1 MQRMRMNHERPASIR
16 ALGSGLV
23 VESCSKLILMFP
35 GTSKLVKLLGRKAL
49 PVDKDS
55 VEEDDQPS
63 LIRICEKQRI
73 AGINSG
79 LPIGRRLSKRQ
90 TGTGNERSVL
100 HSEERHEVYALV
112 RRLAPGTNE
121 CPRFQLT
128 KHQIIIANV
137 LLLFR
142 QLGQPAASR
151 QQNQGHPPEE
161 ADGQD
166 SRQGSS
172 DNRTVSGHVTRLG
185 LSNHSSLRLF
195 GSLGLTGWQ
204 ISHRQS
210 RRRRL

>member
-100 HSEERHEVYALV
+100 HSEERHELYALASMTG
-112 RRLAPGTNE
+112 RTRT
-121 CPRFQLT
+121 
-128 KHQIIIANV
+128 
-137 LLLFR
+137 
-142 QLGQPAASR
+142 PAAMSCR
-151 QQNQGHPPEE
+151 AGTSKMTGPIAPTVFRS
-161 ADGQD
+161 AL
-166 SRQGSS
+166 S
-172 DNRTVSGHVTRLG
+172 DRPVG
-185 LSNHSSLRLF
+185 
-195 GSLGLTGWQ
+195 
-204 ISHRQS
+204 
-210 RRRRL
+210 